1 MEPEKKAKN
10 DFSATT
16 TLAEYL
22 TLLRL
27 KTGLSL
33 RQVEENTNKEVSNA
47 YLSQLEKGKVTK
59 PSPSILHALST
70 VYEVPYEH
78 LMERAGYLPAKPKTD
93 RTARRHGRVATF
105 AIQDITPD
113 EEQALIDY
121 LSFLR
126 YKRKK
131 T

>member
-1 MEPEKKAKN
+1 MPPPNPDRPLPAAFGAYLKQLRE
-10 DFSATT
+10 DHG
-16 TLAEYL
+16 L
-22 TLLRL
+22 TLRD
-27 KTGLSL
+27 
-33 RQVEENTNKEVSNA
+33 VEEETNKQVSNA

-59 PSPSILHALST
+59 PSPSILHALSI
-70 VYEVPYEH
+70 VYEVPYED
-78 LMERAGYLPAKPKTD
+78 LMERTGYLPAKPKTSSSG
-93 RTARRHGRVATF
+93 RRQARVATF
-105 AIQDITPD
+105 AIKNITPE